1 MLPVKMFGLRF
12 GWVWIHR
19 RITINPV
26 QFLKDFQ
33 QSRPRLALILTLL
46 FIALAVLIVYLP
58 ALGNGLVWDDHITFE
73 QAPDYRQLHLAGIL
87 RAISE
92 PLIYSNNYF
101 RPLPVLTFILQLKWF
116 GLDPWGLHLFSVM
129 MHLLNTVLLSCL
141 IWILLDGARPDSTRL
156 LYVLLGGL
164 VYGFHPALI
173 EPTAFISSRFDLM
186 TTFFLAIALIL
197 DQIRLRPVVRVL
209 TIAVAF
215 LFAALSKEMA
225 LALPAC
231 LPFYHIATL
240 SNRPS
245 KFPDI
250 VRRVWLEGH
259 GQTYIALILGGIV
272 YLGLRYSVLGYLLEP
287 AIVERS
293 DIGNTLQHI
302 ALVGLSL
309 SQYLLLIFYPFGSL
323 SPSHMVTIP
332 VSLSNPHAWSGLLLL
347 VLAIGI
353 TLVQHLRRHPNLGW
367 YLLAILASLF
377 PILNVVATN
386 RPTDAFFSE
395 SFLVFPIFITVLLL
409 TVAWYRAQN
418 TWKLSISDSIQ
429 KIFPVIP
436 LAWIAL
442 GIVSVVTTTGL
453 WKNDINL
460 WGYVL
465 YKQNKVNQ
473 LALNN
478 YGNGLIADGQIEN
491 ALQVI
496 QLSVKTYPD
505 NSAGWHGLAITLSKL
520 DRYAEAEQAEK
531 RAIEL
536 NPNKPQYYVSMGYA
550 LYKQDRLKAAKKA
563 YLEAYRI
570 NPEYVPALTSL
581 AYLSEIIGNYRD
593 ADQYMSRAIAL
604 ALDGPEKQRLRAW
617 LEEAEARR
625 KTKK

>member
-1 MLPVKMFGLRF
+1 MKCFGSHF
-12 GWVWIHR
+12 GRGWIHR
-19 RITINPV
+19 RITINPI

-33 QSRPRLALILTLL
+33 QSRPRLALILILL
-46 FIALAVLIVYLP
+46 LIAMAVLVVYLP

-73 QAPDYRQLHLAGIL
+73 QASDYKQLHLAGML

-116 GLDPWGLHLFSVM
+116 GLDPWGLHLFSVII
-129 MHLLNTVLLSCL
+129 HILNTVLLSLL
-141 IWILLDGARPDSTRL
+141 IWILLVGGGKPGSRL
-156 LYVLLGGL
+156 VYALLGGL
-164 VYGFHPALI
+164 IYGFHPALI
-173 EPTAFISSRFDLM
+173 EPTAFISSRFDLL

-197 DQIRLRPVVRVL
+197 DQIRFRPVVRVL
-209 TIAVAF
+209 AIAVTF

-245 KFPDI
+245 KIRDI
-250 VRRVWLEGH
+250 VRRVWLEGY
-259 GQTYIALILGGIV
+259 GQTYIALVLGGIV
-272 YLGLRYSVLGYLLEP
+272 YLVLRYSVLGHLLEP
-287 AIVERS
+287 GAVERG
-293 DIGNTLQHI
+293 DIGNAIQHI
-302 ALVGLSL
+302 ALVGLSI

-332 VSLSNPHAWSGLLLL
+332 VSLSNPQAWTGLLLL
-347 VLAIGI
+347 ALAIGTTMVLHIRQQPNPGWYVLAIF
-353 TLVQHLRRHPNLGW
+353 
-367 YLLAILASLF
+367 ASLF
-377 PILNVVATN
+377 PILNVVVTN

-409 TVAWYRAQN
+409 TVAWYRARNDWQ
-418 TWKLSISDSIQ
+418 LSISDSIQ

-442 GIVSVVTTTGL
+442 GIVTVISTTGL

-478 YGNGLIADGQIEN
+478 YGNGLIANGQIEN
-491 ALQVI
+491 ALQVN
-496 QLSVKTYPD
+496 QLAVKTFPD
-505 NSAGWHGLAITLSKL
+505 NPASWHGLAITLSQL
-520 DRYAEAEQAEK
+520 DRYADAEQAEK

-536 NPNKPQYYVSMGYA
+536 NPNRSQYYVSMGYT
-550 LYKQDRLKAAKKA
+550 LYKQSRLDAAMKA

-581 AYLSEIIGNYRD
+581 AYLSEQLHNYKD
-593 ADQYMSRAIAL
+593 ADRYMGRAIDLTL
-604 ALDGPEKQRLRAW
+604 AGPEKQKYRAW

-625 KTKK
+625 KMSK

>member
-33 QSRPRLALILTLL
+33 QSRPRLALILILIFVAVAV
-46 FIALAVLIVYLP
+46 FIAYLP

-73 QAPDYRQLHLAGIL
+73 QASDYKQLHLAGML
-87 RAISE
+87 RAITE

-116 GLDPWGLHLFSVM
+116 GLDPWGLHLFSVTL
-129 MHLLNTVLLSCL
+129 HLLNTVLLSSL
-141 IWILLDGARPDSTRL
+141 IWILLDGAKPGSRL
-156 LYVLLGGL
+156 LYVLTGGL

-173 EPTAFISSRFDLM
+173 EPTAFISSRFDLL

-209 TIAVAF
+209 AIAVTF

-231 LPFYHIATL
+231 LPFFHIAMM

-245 KFPDI
+245 KIRDI
-250 VRRVWLEGH
+250 VRGVLLEGH
-259 GQTYIALILGGIV
+259 GQTYIALVLGGIV
-272 YLGLRYSVLGYLLEP
+272 YLVLRYSVLGHLLVP
-287 AIVERS
+287 GAVERS
-293 DIGNTLQHI
+293 DIGNTIQHI
-302 ALVGLSL
+302 ALIGLSL

-332 VSLSNPHAWSGLLLL
+332 VSLSNPKAWAGLLLL
-347 VLAIGI
+347 VFAIAV
-353 TLVQHLRRHPNLGW
+353 TLVQHLRRQPNPGW
-367 YLLAILASLF
+367 YLLAIFASLF

-409 TVAWYRAQN
+409 TAAWYRARN
-418 TWKLSISDSIQ
+418 AWKLSISDSIQ

-442 GIVSVVTTTGL
+442 GIVSVLSTTGL

-465 YKQNKVNQ
+465 FKQNKVNQ

-478 YGNGLIADGQIEN
+478 YGNGLIADGQFEN
-491 ALQVI
+491 ALQI
-496 QLSVKTYPD
+496 NQLAVKTYPD
-505 NSAGWHGLAITLSKL
+505 NPASWHGLAVTLAQL
-520 DRYAEAEQAEK
+520 DRYAGSEQAEK

-536 NPNKPQYYVSMGYA
+536 NPNKSQYYVSMGYA
-550 LYKQDRLKAAKKA
+550 LYKQNRLEAAREA

-570 NPEYVPALTSL
+570 YPDYVPALTSL
-581 AYLSEIIGNYRD
+581 AYLSEKIRNYKD
-593 ADQYMSRAIAL
+593 ADRYMSRAIDLTPA
-604 ALDGPEKQRLRAW
+604 GPEKQKLRTW

-625 KTKK
+625 KMSK

>member
-1 MLPVKMFGLRF
+1 MAV
-12 GWVWIHR
+12 
-19 RITINPV
+19 
-26 QFLKDFQ
+26 
-33 QSRPRLALILTLL
+33 
-46 FIALAVLIVYLP
+46 FIAYLP

-73 QAPDYRQLHLAGIL
+73 QASDYRQLHLAGML
-87 RAISE
+87 RAITE

-116 GLDPWGLHLFSVM
+116 GLDPWGLHLFSVTL
-129 MHLLNTVLLSCL
+129 HVLNTVLLSSL
-141 IWILLDGARPDSTRL
+141 IWILLDGAKPGSRL
-156 LYVLLGGL
+156 LYVLTGGL

-173 EPTAFISSRFDLM
+173 EPTAFISSRFDLL

-209 TIAVAF
+209 AIAVTF

-231 LPFYHIATL
+231 LPFFHIAL
-240 SNRPS
+240 MSNRPS
-245 KFPDI
+245 KIRDI
-250 VRRVWLEGH
+250 VRGVLLEGH
-259 GQTYIALILGGIV
+259 GQTYIALVLGGIV
-272 YLGLRYSVLGYLLEP
+272 YLVLRYSVLGHLLVP
-287 AIVERS
+287 GAVERS
-293 DIGNTLQHI
+293 DIGNTIQHI
-302 ALVGLSL
+302 ALIGLSL

-332 VSLSNPHAWSGLLLL
+332 VSLSNPKAWAGLLLL
-347 VLAIGI
+347 VFAIAV
-353 TLVQHLRRHPNLGW
+353 TLVQHLRRQPNPGW
-367 YLLAILASLF
+367 YLLAIFASLF

-409 TVAWYRAQN
+409 TAAWYRARN
-418 TWKLSISDSIQ
+418 AWKLSISDSIQ

-442 GIVSVVTTTGL
+442 GIVSVLSTTGL

-465 YKQNKVNQ
+465 FKQNKVNQ

-478 YGNGLIADGQIEN
+478 YGNGLIADGQFEN
-491 ALQVI
+491 ALQI
-496 QLSVKTYPD
+496 NQLAVKTYPD
-505 NSAGWHGLAITLSKL
+505 NPASWHGLAVTLAQL
-520 DRYAEAEQAEK
+520 DRYADSEQAEK

-536 NPNKPQYYVSMGYA
+536 NPNKSQYYVSMGYA
-550 LYKQDRLKAAKKA
+550 LYKQNRLEAAREA

-570 NPEYVPALTSL
+570 YPDYVPALTSL
-581 AYLSEIIGNYRD
+581 AYLSEKIRNYKD
-593 ADQYMSRAIAL
+593 ADRYMSRAIDLTPA
-604 ALDGPEKQRLRAW
+604 GPEKQKLRTW

-625 KTKK
+625 KMSK